1 MKRLL
6 VLLLLLTGVAA
17 GPVFAAQLWLDG
29 NLTQGGLAIGHVAPG
44 SKVEFEGSPMPV
56 AADGTFVLGFS
67 REAPPTATLVVTS
80 PDGSQ
85 DRRTLS
91 ISRRDFVVQRVD
103 GLPEPT
109 VNPPPAILARIKA
122 EIAKVIELRKTS
134 IATTDFAKAWIWPAT
149 GPISG
154 VYGSQRILNG
164 QPSTPHFGVD
174 IAAPAGSPVR
184 APVGGVVILAEELYL
199 TGNTVIIDHGLG
211 VNSTYAHLSSIA
223 VKLGQ
228 RVEQGQLIGKV
239 GATGRAT
246 GPHLHWGLNVG
257 QVRVDAALMVPPMP
271 AQPAPSPPPP
281 IDNKTH

>member
-1 MKRLL
+1 VRR
-6 VLLLLLTGVAA
+6 LLLLLLLLPGLAWSA
-17 GPVFAAQLWLDG
+17 ELRLEG
-29 NLTQGGLAIGHVAPG
+29 NLTQGGLVIGHAAPG
-44 SKVEFEGSPMPV
+44 SMVEFEGCSMPV
-56 AADGTFVLGFS
+56 AADGTFVLGFA
-67 REAPPTATLVVTS
+67 REAPPTATLVVTA

-109 VNPPPAILARIKA
+109 VNPPPAILARIRA
-122 EIAKVIELRKTS
+122 EIAKVIALRKTS
-134 IATTDFAKAWIWPAT
+134 IATTDFARPWIWPAV

-223 VKLGQ
+223 VRLGQ
-228 RVEQGQLIGKV
+228 RVEQGQVIGKV

-257 QVRVDAALMVPPMP
+257 QIRVDAALMVPPMP
-271 AQPAPSPPPP
+271 AVVPAPPPAET
-281 IDNKTH
+281 KTR